1 MSSDFPDF
9 ESPNRE
15 PSSLDPSSL
24 EPSSLEP
31 LNPEL
36 RGSDPVAA
44 ELIAETSEDSGL
56 LEPGASDDLSKLSF
70 LHPTSLVFEL
80 MSQVR
85 SYLVPAALGLFGAAR
100 GEFFLIAI
108 SAFIFI
114 PAFLTCVF
122 RYFTFR
128 YCIKDD
134 HLIVTQ
140 GLIFKNVR
148 TIPVDRIQNIDFV
161 QNLLHRAFEVAEVK
175 IETASGTKPEATMRV
190 LSMAQMAEL
199 RRSVFDKKTTAADAV
214 DPSTVAHGLGSTG
227 LDSSYG
233 TSSGGIA
240 GVGSGAIAT
249 QAGHSANQ
257 EAETLLK
264 IPLSWLVRAGLASNR
279 GMIMVGV
286 LLGLYFQFGGD
297 RTEINL
303 SWFRNLLPAGM
314 STLWIA
320 AAAIIGSILAL
331 AFFRLLGVAWY
342 ILRFFDY
349 KLVRRGEDLRISCGL
364 FTKVSATIPRK
375 RIQFISIQRNLIL
388 SWMGFASIRIETAG
402 GATGTQQDATE
413 AVSKRWFIPVIP
425 AAQVPEMLA
434 SLRPGLAWDESKLV
448 FQPMAG
454 KTGWRLCRLAV
465 LHCFVIAGVGFWI
478 WRPWGWIAGA
488 VALPLLL
495 AWAFKKARA
504 MSYSRTEN
512 IVVYRSGVF
521 VKKTSLTFF
530 EKIQTLSVEQS
541 LFDRRW
547 KMARLRVDTAAAG
560 QAEHLISAPY
570 LDEDFAHSE
579 FQYLR
584 VKTGQEQPVFG

>member
-1 MSSDFPDF
+1 MSSDFPDPDF
-9 ESPNRE
+9 SKQV
-15 PSSLDPSSL
+15 PSSL
-24 EPSSLEP
+24 EPVSAEFATEASTVAEP
-31 LNPEL
+31 
-36 RGSDPVAA
+36 SA
-44 ELIAETSEDSGL
+44 T
-56 LEPGASDDLSKLSF
+56 DDLEKLSF
-70 LHPTSLVFEL
+70 LHPMSLLFEL
-80 MSQVR
+80 VSQIR
-85 SYLVPAALGLFGAAR
+85 SYLVPAALGLFGAAK
-100 GEFFLIAI
+100 GDIVFIII
-108 SAFIFI
+108 SAVIFI
-114 PAFLTCVF
+114 PAFLTCVI

-134 HLIVTQ
+134 HLVVRQ
-140 GLIFKNVR
+140 GMIFKSVR

-161 QNLLHRAFEVAEVK
+161 QNPLHRVFRVAEVK

-199 RRSVFDKKTTAADAV
+199 RRSVFDRKATADSLESVAV
-214 DPSTVAHGLGSTG
+214 ASQELGATGAPGLGSN
-227 LDSSYG
+227 YG
-233 TSSGGIA
+233 SLSGGSIA
-240 GVGSGAIAT
+240 GVGVDAADGH
-249 QAGHSANQ
+249 AGLVNANE

-297 RTEINL
+297 QTELNL
-303 SWFRNLLPAGM
+303 AWLRSLLPAGM

-320 AAAIIGSILAL
+320 AATIIGSILAL
-331 AFFRLLGVAWY
+331 AFFRILGIAWY

-388 SWMGFASIRIETAG
+388 SWLGFASIRIETAG
-402 GATGTQQDATE
+402 GATNSQQDATE

-434 SLRPGLAWDESKLV
+434 SLRPGVVWDESKLV
-448 FQPMAG
+448 FQPMAD

-465 LHCFVIAGVGFWI
+465 MYSLVIAAIGLWFL
-478 WRPWGWIAGA
+478 RPWGWVAGA
-488 VALPLLL
+488 VALPFLL

-504 MSYSRTEN
+504 MSYSRTES

-530 EKIQTLSVEQS
+530 EKIQTLSVHQS
-541 LFDRRW
+541 PFDRIW

-570 LDEDFAHSE
+570 LDEDFAQSE
-579 FQYLR
+579 FQFLR

>member
-1 MSSDFPDF
+1 MSSDFPDSD
-9 ESPNRE
+9 SPNWE
-15 PSSLDPSSL
+15 PASP
-24 EPSSLEP
+24 EPET
-31 LNPEL
+31 
-36 RGSDPVAA
+36 A
-44 ELIAETSEDSGL
+44 EVIAESSEASGL
-56 LEPGASDDLSKLSF
+56 TEPAANVDLGKLSF

-80 MSQVR
+80 LSQVR
-85 SYLVPAALGLFGAAR
+85 SYLVPAALGLFGAAK
-100 GEFFLIAI
+100 GEFLLIVI
-108 SAFIFI
+108 SALIFI
-114 PAFLTCVF
+114 PAFLTCIF

-140 GLIFKNVR
+140 GLVFKNLR

-161 QNLLHRAFEVAEVK
+161 QNPLHRVFQVAEVK

-199 RRSVFDKKTTAADAV
+199 RRAVFDRKTNASGATDGSAL
-214 DPSTVAHGLGSTG
+214 AHDSGSAE
-227 LDSSYG
+227 LDSDYG
-233 TSSGGIA
+233 VPIGSIA
-240 GVGSGAIAT
+240 GESVAAEAH
-249 QAGHSANQ
+249 AGLVHTKE

-264 IPLSWLVRAGLASNR
+264 IPLSWLVKAGLASNR

-286 LLGLYFQFGGD
+286 LFGLYFQFGGD
-297 RTEINL
+297 QTELNFSWL
-303 SWFRNLLPAGM
+303 SDLLPAGM
-314 STLWIA
+314 STLWIVG
-320 AAAIIGSILAL
+320 AAIIGSILAL
-331 AFFRLLGVAWY
+331 VFFRLLGVAWY

-349 KLVRRGEDLRISCGL
+349 QLVRRGEDLRISCGL

-388 SWMGFASIRIETAG
+388 SWLGFASIRIETAG
-402 GATGTQQDATE
+402 GATGSQQDATE

-425 AAQVPEMLA
+425 AAQVPTMLA
-434 SLRPGLAWDESKLV
+434 SLRPGLAWDESGLV

-454 KTGWRLCRLAV
+454 KAGWRMCRLAV
-465 LHCFVIAGVGFWI
+465 IYSLVIAGVGFWVL
-478 WRPWGWIAGA
+478 RPWGWVAGA
-488 VALPLLL
+488 AALPLLL
-495 AWAFKKARA
+495 AWAFKKASSMNYA
-504 MSYSRTEN
+504 RTEDL
-512 IVVYRSGVF
+512 VVYRSGVF

-541 LFDRRW
+541 PFDRRW

-560 QAEHLISAPY
+560 QADHLISAPY
-570 LDEDFAHSE
+570 LDEDFAQAE